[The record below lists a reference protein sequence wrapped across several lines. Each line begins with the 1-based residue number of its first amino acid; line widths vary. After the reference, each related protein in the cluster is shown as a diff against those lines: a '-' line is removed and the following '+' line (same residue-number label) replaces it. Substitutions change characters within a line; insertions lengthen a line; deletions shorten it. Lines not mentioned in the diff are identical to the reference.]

1 MGINKFERSNVFE
14 QEQNFMMDDWEKQ
27 GSFEGERKKSRLEQ
41 GKNEVGK
48 ISDPEIKE
56 DKISPVGLSQNPSG
70 EKEERQLWDGCQSQ
84 QTDT

>member
-1 MGINKFERSNVFE
+1 MIEKNKVVLKRSTK
-14 QEQNFMMDDWEKQ
+14 DRDWSKEKM
-27 GSFEGERKKSRLEQ
+27 KL
-41 GKNEVGK
+41 GK